1 MTIPAADLLKLR
13 SMPHQA
19 KLYLVIQQPI
29 WKEDGDWVTTV
40 AEGGLVW
47 TGTVAAPA
55 PGTTNDEIKVTSGN
69 ATTLLDGMTVIIDS
83 TETGGRD
90 RGILKVHGDQ
100 TIAAGAGETL
110 YISNSGELADVVVG
124 DKVCVLDE
132 FRYWPRYPKTIEA
145 AGVLSWF
152 KDWGYFRDSL
162 VADGYTWAQLANS
175 QAVYPPVPIM
185 GPHRVH
191 FIDPDVGSVN
201 VDFDWSDSYTL
212 SPGGATQAPWT
223 AAGEN
228 GAGGWVDNAENPAA
242 KTYTVLSGLAGWRT
256 TLEVNSTVVDPIVEF
271 RRGVRYVFTL
281 RRPDQYQEGTDP
293 TPRSHYVPIEDFEV
307 GTISGDFASGSWS
320 TSIRIFGSIAADY
333 EIQPGALAIVFAED
347 WYAGTKESLGP
358 IDGAENIVL
367 VGHIADG
374 TIAQDSETGDVTF
387 DITSLAEQASRR
399 ENYPVPV
406 TNDDTP
412 TEWTDAQDLTVSRAA
427 WWFTAWHSN
436 LAQIADVFA
445 DVELDGV
452 SDTREIAGQDFLAGD
467 LFRASLDNFLQAR
480 VVGRVLM
487 DRYER
492 AAFVIDRQAQ
502 AAGGATTLFDLES
515 GDWIGQPQLR
525 EINEV
530 PANAVEAGGVN
541 YNAGVIT
548 PYLSIAPGTVSGY
561 IGTSRASNNLAV
573 TGQAQLNTISGDLYA
588 YANNKWPEL
597 ILKMAG
603 NWRFGDLW
611 PQEYIDVDL
620 TTVRYTLTNEDFLVR
635 GVSFEFDP
643 AQGTMFTT
651 YRAEYETDGPD
662 GVTRSILS
670 ELEPAT
676 GNTET
681 PPEKPPG
688 FGGVALVATGDGVW
702 ITYNL
707 LDATPV
713 WEELNDGL
721 GASGSDARYVWSLVE
736 DPNNPGEWWAAT
748 VGGIYYNDALLDG
761 GTWVQLLSLTD
772 IDGIATVT
780 SNQVMGISFCALK
793 PGYAAAIGTT
803 TGNDLWVIDNNSNG
817 ASSTPADWRGRGI
830 GGDTITGG
838 QQIAVSYHLNAGAT
852 DIRCLLIG
860 IASAGYLFLDD
871 TGDTSGAFT
880 NDVEPGNDV
889 FPITFWESTVY
900 DDDTGFLSK
909 SDNNGVNYV
918 QHTSAFLD
926 LGPGTTV
933 AKGDAAMVNGCD
945 VHGVILWA
953 DILNNWWYVAD
964 ESDIWISDDAGATW
978 STWGDDFSGT
988 IDDAG
993 AADGDTKRGFIVAS
1007 VDSTEPASDIVI
1019 LYDPDNSGWVD
1030 KTGNLDDDSAATS
1043 GYRIYLLDV

>member
-1 MTIPAADLLKLR
+1 MTISAADLLKLR
-13 SMPHQA
+13 SQNHA
-19 KLYLVIQQPI
+19 TRLYLIVQQPI
-29 WKEDGDWVTTV
+29 WKEDGEWVTTV
-40 AEGGLVW
+40 GEHGLIW

-69 ATTLLDGMTVIIDS
+69 ATTLIDGMTVLIDS
-83 TETGGRD
+83 ATVGGRN
-90 RGILKVHGDQ
+90 RGVFKVHGDQ
-100 TIAAGAGETL
+100 TIGAGAETL
-110 YISNSGELADVVVG
+110 YISNSGELGNVIVG
-124 DKVCVLDE
+124 DKVVVLDE
-132 FRYWPRYPKTIEA
+132 FRYWPRYPKTTEA
-145 AGVLSWF
+145 AGALSWY

-162 VADGYTWAQLANS
+162 VADGYTWAQLAS
-175 QAVYPPVPIM
+175 SEAVYPPVPIM

-191 FIDPDVGSVN
+191 FIDPSVGSVS
-201 VDFDWSDSYTL
+201 VDFDWSNSYTL
-212 SPGGATQAPWT
+212 TPGGTVNAWAS
-223 AAGEN
+223 AGEN
-228 GAGGWVDNAENPAA
+228 GAGGWVSALENPAA
-242 KTYTVLSGLAGWRT
+242 ETYTVLSGLAGWRT
-256 TLEVNSTVVDPIVEF
+256 TLSVLSDKADPIVEF
-271 RRGVRYVFTL
+271 RRGIRYVFTL
-281 RRPDQYQEGTDP
+281 RRPDQYQIGTDP

-307 GTISGDFASGSWS
+307 STISGDFQSGSWS

-333 EIQPGALAIVFAED
+333 EVQPGALVIVFAED
-347 WYAGTKESLGP
+347 WYAGTKESLGQ
-358 IDGAENIVL
+358 ISGAENIVF

-374 TIAQDSETGDVTF
+374 TVAQDSETGDVTF
-387 DITSLAEQASRR
+387 DIISLAEQASRR

-427 WWFTAWHSN
+427 WWFTVWHSN
-436 LAQIADVFA
+436 LAQVTDVYADIQFNGA
-445 DVELDGV
+445 

-480 VVGRVLM
+480 LVGRVLM

-492 AAFVIDRQAQ
+492 AAFVIDRQVQ
-502 AAGGATTLFDLES
+502 TAGGAPTLFDLEA
-515 GDWIGQPQLR
+515 GDWIGQVQLR

-530 PANAVEAGGVN
+530 PANIVEAGGVN

-548 PYLSIAPGTVSGY
+548 PYLSIAPGNVSGY
-561 IGTSRASNNLAV
+561 IGTNRAFNNLAV

-588 YANNKWPEL
+588 YANNMWPEL
-597 ILKMAG
+597 ILQMAG
-603 NWRFGDLW
+603 CWRFGDLW

-635 GVSFEFDP
+635 GVSFDYNP
-643 AQGTMFTT
+643 AQGAMFTT
-651 YRAEYETDGPD
+651 YRGEHETDGPD
-662 GVTRSILS
+662 GVTVPILT
-670 ELEPAT
+670 ELEPTT

-688 FGGVALVATGDGVW
+688 FGGVALVATDDGVW

-721 GASGSDARYVWSLVE
+721 GASGASARYVWSLVE

-748 VGGIYYNDALLDG
+748 NTGVYYNDDLLDG

-772 IDGIATVT
+772 INGIATVT
-780 SNQVMGISFCALK
+780 SSQVRGISFGALK
-793 PGYAAAIGTT
+793 PGYASAIGTT
-803 TGNDLWVIDNNSNG
+803 TGGDIWVIDNNSNG
-817 ASSTPADWRGRGI
+817 PSSTPADWRGRGI

-860 IASAGYLFLDD
+860 ISVAGYLFLDD

-880 NDVEPGNDV
+880 NDVDPGNYI
-889 FPITFWESTVY
+889 FPITFWQNAAY
-900 DDDTGFLSK
+900 DDNTGFISK
-909 SDNNGVNYV
+909 SSNAGVDYV

-933 AKGDAAMVNGCD
+933 SAGDAGMTSGCN

-964 ESDIWISDDAGATW
+964 ATDVWYSSDAGANW

-988 IDDAG
+988 IDNAG

-1007 VDSTEPASDIVI
+1007 VDSDEPASDIVI
-1019 LYDPDNSGWVD
+1019 LYDPDNTGWVD
-1030 KTGNLDDDSAATS
+1030 KTGNLDDDSAAKS